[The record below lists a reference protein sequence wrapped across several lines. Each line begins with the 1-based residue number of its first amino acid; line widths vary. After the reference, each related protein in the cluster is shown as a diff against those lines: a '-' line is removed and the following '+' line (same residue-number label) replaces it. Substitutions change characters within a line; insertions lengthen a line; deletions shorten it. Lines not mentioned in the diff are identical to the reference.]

1 MQVDSVWLN
10 LTMKIKFFLAGNH
23 VALEL
28 GKKGCRFA
36 VLSGYRGLRGLS
48 GVQSLAI
55 NRFTPANDQPHCPV
69 VIMLKYFVNIMNMKL
84 RGLLIVWQFL
94 VCCGHCFW
102 WESTG
107 LKQT

>member
-1 MQVDSVWLN
+1 
-10 LTMKIKFFLAGNH
+10 MKIKFFLAGNP

-28 GKKGCRFA
+28 GKMVA
-36 VLSGYRGLRGLS
+36 VSPLYQVSGDCGGLS
-48 GVQSLAI
+48 SVQSLAI

-69 VIMLKYFVNIMNMKL
+69 VIMLKYFVNIINMKL
-84 RGLLIVWQFL
+84 RGLLIAWQFL